1 MSSSEAAQPDDR
13 TRMNSAIQP
22 PLADLIE
29 RAVNEEATDIHVDMW
44 GQQAVLRFRVDGAI
58 QDKGAISYEESRR
71 LINQIKVAAN
81 MDLAFVTTR
90 QESHFRWHSQD
101 RCRDIRAT
109 VVATAPRHEA
119 AHLRLLTLPEQ
130 WRDVH
135 NLGLSDR
142 QYHLIEK
149 VLRQP
154 RGLVLI
160 AGPTGSGK
168 TTTLY
173 SLTGLTDLRGQIA
186 VSIEDPAEF
195 DLPYVRQLEIN
206 ERRGFSMQEGLLT
219 ILRIDPDI
227 VLVGEIRDAA
237 SAAIAARAALAGR
250 LVMATIHA
258 RDAATAIRA
267 MRYLSVPDYVLGSA
281 LRLVIAQDLV
291 RKLCPHCAQ
300 QRPATGYECRL
311 FDSVEMPVPD
321 TLYDPTGC
329 DHCFHHGYR
338 GRTGVFQVAAIDEE
352 LGHWLAVGQPVQSLR
367 DRLAQL
373 GARSLLSRGLEKAA
387 QGITSVQELAPLF
400 DETLDQAGPVLP
412 TEEAQRTE
420 EAQQTPPGKHEE

>member
-1 MSSSEAAQPDDR
+1 MSFSEVSQPDDR
-13 TRMNSAIQP
+13 TRMSSALHP
-22 PLADLIE
+22 PLADVVE
-29 RAVNEEATDIHVDMW
+29 RAVNESATDIHIDMW
-44 GQQAVLRFRVDGAI
+44 GYEAVLRFRVDGAI
-58 QDKGAISYEESRR
+58 QDKGRISYEEARR

-81 MDLAFVTTR
+81 MDLATVLTR
-90 QESHFRWHSQD
+90 QESHFRWQRED

-130 WRDVH
+130 WRDVR
-135 NLGLSDR
+135 NLGLGDR
-142 QYHLIEK
+142 EFQIIEN
-149 VLRQP
+149 VLRHP

-173 SLTGLTDLRGQIA
+173 SLTGLTDLRNQIA
-186 VSIEDPAEF
+186 ASIEDPAEF

-206 ERRGFSMQEGLLT
+206 ERRGFTMQEGLRT

-237 SAAIAARAALAGR
+237 SATIAARAALVGR

-267 MRYLSVPDYVLGSA
+267 MRYLSVPDYVLGCA

-300 QRPATGYECRL
+300 RRPVTGYERKL
-311 FDSVEMPVPD
+311 FESVQMAAPD
-321 TLYDPTGC
+321 AVYDPTGC
-329 DHCFHHGYR
+329 DRCFRHGYR
-338 GRTGVFQVAAIDEE
+338 GRTGVFQVVGIDEE
-352 LGHWLAVGQPVQSLR
+352 LAHWLSAGQPVQALR
-367 DRLAQL
+367 DRITTL
-373 GARSLLSRGLEKAA
+373 GARSLLSQGLEKAA
-387 QGITSVQELAPLF
+387 KGITSMQELAPLI
-400 DETLDQAGPVLP
+400 DETLDQPGPILP
-412 TEEAQRTE
+412 TEVEQRHEKRQEAT
-420 EAQQTPPGKHEE
+420 T

>member
-1 MSSSEAAQPDDR
+1 MSFVELSQPDDR
-13 TRMNSAIQP
+13 TRLNSAIHP
-22 PLADLIE
+22 PLADVIE
-29 RAVNEEATDIHVDMW
+29 RAVHEAATDIHIDMW
-44 GQQAVLRFRVDGAI
+44 GQHAVLRFRVDGAI
-58 QDKGAISYEESRR
+58 QDKGAISYEEARR

-81 MDLAFVTTR
+81 MDLATVTTR
-90 QESHFRWHSQD
+90 QESHFRWHSEG

-119 AHLRLLTLPEQ
+119 AHLRLLTLPEE
-130 WRDVH
+130 WRDVR
-135 NLGLSDR
+135 NLGLNDR
-142 QYHLIEK
+142 EFRVIENI
-149 VLRQP
+149 LRRP

-173 SLTGLTDLRGQIA
+173 SLTGLTDLRDQVA
-186 VSIEDPAEF
+186 ASIEDPAEF

-206 ERRGFSMQEGLLT
+206 ERRGFTMQEGLRT

-237 SAAIAARAALAGR
+237 SATIAARAALAGR

-291 RKLCPHCAQ
+291 RKLCSHCAQ
-300 QRPATGYECRL
+300 QRPVNEYERKL
-311 FDSVEMPVPD
+311 FGNVQMAAPNAVYEPA
-321 TLYDPTGC
+321 GC
-329 DHCFHHGYR
+329 DRCFHHGYR
-338 GRTGVFQVAAIDEE
+338 GRTGVFQVVGIDEE
-352 LGHWLAVGQPVQSLR
+352 LGQWLAAGQPVQSLR
-367 DRLAQL
+367 DRITML
-373 GARSLLSRGLEKAA
+373 GARSLLSQGLEKAA
-387 QGITSVQELAPLF
+387 EGITSMQELAPLI
-400 DETLDQAGPVLP
+400 DETLDQFGTVLS
-412 TEEAQRTE
+412 TEEGQRTE
-420 EAQQTPPGKHEE
+420 ETTPSKHEE